1 MSLIAATC
9 IGKDVLGGLCE
20 IIQVPGIGFLFVL
33 LHCELEIHELRV
45 VLVACLVK
53 QCHLFKLT
61 TVLFVFGV
69 WQLLRKSKRLTL
81 RMVDVLDELIRA
93 NKLPMR
99 GR

>member
-1 MSLIAATC
+1 
-9 IGKDVLGGLCE
+9 
-20 IIQVPGIGFLFVL
+20 
-33 LHCELEIHELRV
+33 

-53 QCHLFKLT
+53 QCHLIKLT
-61 TVLFVFGV
+61 AVLFIFGV

-81 RMVDVLDELIRA
+81 RMVDILDELVRA